1 MGPAWTT
8 QDHHYQNYYSNNK
21 LVTSSPEKF
30 GTMGVTTGKKM
41 TMISALLGEKLAHL
55 RADLQ
60 LGLYRLAHP
69 VHPQIRRIAAQESN
83 IAQKS
88 VATGM
93 VMHSFI
99 PFFLSHMSVLIPFR
113 RHTPLYNMY
122 IGCRVS

>member
-1 MGPAWTT
+1 MAPAWTT
-8 QDHHYQNYYSNNK
+8 QDHHYQNYYNNK

-30 GTMGVTTGKKM
+30 GAMGVTTGKKM

-69 VHPQIRRIAAQESN
+69 VHPQIRRVAAQESN

-93 VMHSFI
+93 TMHSFI
-99 PFFLSHMSVLIPFR
+99 PTFLSHMSVLIPFR
-113 RHTPLYNMY
+113 RLQSLYNTLR
-122 IGCRVS
+122 CTVP

>member
-8 QDHHYQNYYSNNK
+8 QEHHYQNYYSNNK

-88 VATGM
+88 VATEKRRQLEAKARALANQKRM
-93 VMHSFI
+93 CMRDAQRARAS
-99 PFFLSHMSVLIPFR
+99 SLI
-113 RHTPLYNMY
+113 T
-122 IGCRVS
+122 V